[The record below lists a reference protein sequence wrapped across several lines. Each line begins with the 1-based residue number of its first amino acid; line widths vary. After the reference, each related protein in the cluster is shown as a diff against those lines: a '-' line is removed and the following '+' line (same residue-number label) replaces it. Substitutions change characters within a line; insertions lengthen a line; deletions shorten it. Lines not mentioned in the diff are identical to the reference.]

1 MRLKNIWLKIIAVG
15 VLAVGFVL
23 GGGSEWNG
31 LVVTVEAV
39 APLTETADE
48 SVIPAAYCMK
58 DEYVIFVQNQDAH
71 GYCWNF
77 ASSMAAS
84 TTLMKATNEYYELSE
99 LWFGVAGVVEDGHDK
114 IGAGGWFETQR
125 DIMKSAGVMLEVDL
139 PYQTSYLVSNE
150 NAADYYNFYRR
161 YANDDVSDCLVS
173 VDYSIRKQGSVDAM
187 KEHIYNYG
195 SLYID
200 FDFKTGF
207 VEDGAA
213 YYLPPDQKNTNS
225 CHAISVI
232 GWDDNY
238 TKTLTV
244 DGKTKEYT
252 GAWIVMNSY
261 TETNSNESLA
271 FIFYEDTNL
280 GWTANGYKYV
290 ADTEKDFYFYDR
302 IESGYAY
309 PIDIKGKYHSQ
320 FVAES
325 ALTKQKNIFYDD
337 VALEYSFVASEGV
350 YIESLDIYLGDQ
362 NVTENFS
369 VTVDAAAQTFSI
381 CAEDAPFGQYKVL
394 VTYTN
399 GEKTDA
405 YLNNFFVTYGLIG
418 EGVEFDTANNDLGFA
433 TVRDLEF
440 YAFTAPNKNYVIYTN
455 QLGGTVTFVPL
466 NQSVYSEV
474 NMSVPTLSYE
484 IIDGDGCAVTH
495 TVTSNSGY
503 ELSYTFNFE
512 YYEDLTLQ
520 NVFVYYDLDGGV
532 NHPSNYGI
540 ELANAT
546 TDLVLYAPTRE
557 GYTFEGWYLDYGNG
571 SVPLE
576 KDGDTYRISWDDIHH
591 MGEAPTV
598 YAKSHYK
605 KYYLNSNTVF
615 VYARWEEVTYY
626 DVELTIT
633 GNGTAQIGDRI
644 TVSKGESLNY
654 LFDLITGHC
663 LSGLAINGAPV
674 ECRELIDIAQNG
686 LLLENID
693 RDMTI
698 DVTVSAGTYLR
709 VDVGENIKSVY
720 VKRREDGLT
729 VTYQN
734 GDILPYMAGYVQYE
748 LVVELRD
755 DEGEYTY
762 IFNEADAYTP
772 LEKGRFSKKQS
783 RNSKNGTLLF
793 TVGSA
798 TPTPK
803 QAATVSYRV
812 GGYVVSHYVSSDIN
826 ATEGDAEQ
834 TYTVGDVVY
843 LFVQLPADTEEFDY
857 WISGKFTYVG
867 DGWYRR
873 AVYLTSDTVDLGLIE
888 ADRDIMEYTVLWLNW
903 DGTPIYSTDYR
914 YGEIPCFYD
923 TATRESDQ
931 AGYRYELVGWDAP
944 LLPVTCDVT
953 YTAVFELVPIHFT
966 VDMIASE
973 GGSILHDDG
982 EEITCEE
989 TKTYRFVADEG
1000 YQVADVL
1007 VNGVSVGAVEAYTLA
1022 ETLEDISI
1030 EVIFERISYTVTW
1043 RDWDGTVIQTET
1055 YYHGDTVV
1063 AIASPERKSD
1073 DTYRYTFA
1081 GWDKEISVC
1090 LGDIIYTATYTAEE
1104 IETPDPS
1111 ETETETET
1119 QPDIDA
1125 ETEPETDTETEPET
1139 DTETEPET
1147 DTETEPETDTETEP
1161 ETDTETEPETET
1173 QPVTEPEMKPET
1185 EPESETG
1192 SEVETEIETESET
1205 ETVIETKPTP
1215 APETLPQTETET
1227 EEQSEQSGCRGSLSL
1242 SIATVAVLLLAGF
1255 VSVKKREE

>member
-1 MRLKNIWLKIIAVG
+1 MIENYELCVAEAAIYKAEMQADSKGSVDMKFRHTGAKFI
-15 VLAVGFVL
+15 LAIVMIGGFVW
-23 GGGSEWNG
+23 GGSLKWNPWAVSVG
-31 LVVTVEAV
+31 ASAPSEVTVD
-39 APLTETADE
+39 TETLPE
-48 SVIPAAYCMK
+48 AYCMK

-77 ASSMAAS
+77 ASTMAAS
-84 TTLMKATNEYYELSE
+84 TALMKGTNEYYELSE
-99 LWFGVAGVVEDGHDK
+99 LWFGVAGVAEGEHDQ

-150 NAADYYNFYRR
+150 NVADYYNFFRK
-161 YANDDVSDCLVS
+161 YANDDVSDCLVP
-173 VDYSIRKQGSVDAM
+173 VEYSISRAGSVAAM

-207 VEDGAA
+207 VQDGTV

-225 CHAISVI
+225 CHAISVV

-244 DGKTKEYT
+244 DGKPKEYT

-271 FIFYEDTNL
+271 YIFYEDTNL
-280 GWTANGYKYV
+280 GWTACGYQYV
-290 ADTEKDFYFYDR
+290 TDTEKDFYFYDR

-309 PIDIKGKYHSQ
+309 PIHIKGKYYGDC
-320 FVAES
+320 VAES

-337 VALEYSFVASEGV
+337 VDLIYSFEASEGV
-350 YIESLDIYLGDQ
+350 YIESVDIYLGDQ
-362 NVTENFS
+362 NVTEDFL
-369 VTVDAAAQTFSI
+369 VTVDGASKTFAI
-381 CAEDAPFGQYKVL
+381 YAEDVPFGQYKIL
-394 VTYTN
+394 VTYTD
-399 GEKTDA
+399 GARIDT
-405 YLNNFFVTYGLIG
+405 YLNNFFVIYGLVG

-455 QLGGTVTFVPL
+455 KQSGIVSFKPL
-466 NQSVYSEV
+466 NQSVYSET
-474 NMSVPTLSYE
+474 NMSVTPLSFE
-484 IIDGDGCAVTH
+484 IKDGEGDVVIH
-495 TVTSNSGY
+495 TVTSPSGY
-503 ELSYTFNFE
+503 ELTYIFNFE
-512 YYEDLTLQ
+512 YCQDPTLQ

-532 NHPSNYGI
+532 NHPSNYGV
-540 ELANAT
+540 ELANAS

-557 GYTFEGWYLDYGNG
+557 GYTFKGWYLDYGNG
-571 SVPLE
+571 SAPLE
-576 KDGDTYRISWDDIHH
+576 KDGDVYRIGWDDIHH
-591 MGEAPTV
+591 MGENPTT

-615 VYARWEEVTYY
+615 VYARWEEATYY
-626 DVELTIT
+626 EVELNLT

-644 TVSKGESLNY
+644 TVSAGESLKY
-654 LFDLITGHC
+654 LFDLPAGHC
-663 LSGLAINGAPV
+663 LSEIVINGVPV
-674 ECRELIDIAQNG
+674 DGHGLVDIARNG

-698 DVTVSAGTYLR
+698 DATVSAGLYLLI
-709 VDVGENIKSVY
+709 DAGDNIKSVT
-720 VKRREDGLT
+720 VIRKEDGLS
-729 VTYQN
+729 VTYQS
-734 GDILPYMAGYVQYE
+734 GDILPYISGYNQYE
-748 LVVELRD
+748 LVVEVRD
-755 DEGEYTY
+755 DEGGYTY
-762 IFNEADAYTP
+762 IFDEANSYTP
-772 LEKGRFSKKQS
+772 TEKGRFTRKQHS
-783 RNSKNGTLLF
+783 ASYNGTLRF

-798 TPTPK
+798 TPTLK
-803 QAATVSYRV
+803 EEATVNYSV
-812 GGYVVSHYVSSDIN
+812 GKYVLSHYLSSNIFG
-826 ATEGDAEQ
+826 AAEDGEL

-843 LFVQLPADTEEFDY
+843 LFVQLPADTAEYDY
-857 WISGKFTYVG
+857 WVSGKFTFVG
-867 DGWYRR
+867 NDWYRR
-873 AVYLTSDTVDLGLIE
+873 AVYLNSERVDLGLIE
-888 ADRDIMEYTVLWLNW
+888 AGWDYMEYIVLWENW
-903 DGTPIYSTDYR
+903 DGTPIYSTEYWH
-914 YGEIPCFYD
+914 GMIPEFYE
-923 TATRESDQ
+923 TATRESDI
-931 AGYRYELVGWDAP
+931 AGYRYEFVGWTTP
-944 LLPVTCDVT
+944 IVPVTCDVT
-953 YTAVFELVPIHFT
+953 YTAKFELVPIHYT
-966 VDMIASE
+966 VDMTASE

-1000 YQVADVL
+1000 YRIIDVL
-1007 VNGVSVGAVEAYTLA
+1007 VNGVSVGAVDTYTLT
-1022 ETLEDISI
+1022 EVFEDYSI
-1030 EVIFERISYTVTW
+1030 EVRFERINYTVTW
-1043 RDWDGTVIQTET
+1043 RDWDGTVLQTET
-1055 YYHGDTVV
+1055 YYHGDEVV
-1063 AIASPERKSD
+1063 AITAPVRESD
-1073 DTYRYTFA
+1073 GAYRYTFA
-1081 GWDKEISVC
+1081 GWDKELSVC
-1090 LGDIIYTATYTAEE
+1090 LGDVTYTATYTAEE

-1139 DTETEPET
+1139 
-1147 DTETEPETDTETEP
+1147 
-1161 ETDTETEPETET
+1161 ET
-1173 QPVTEPEMKPET
+1173 QPVTEPEIQPET

-1192 SEVETEIETESET
+1192 SEVETETETESET

-1227 EEQSEQSGCRGSLSL
+1227 EEQREQSGCRGSLSL